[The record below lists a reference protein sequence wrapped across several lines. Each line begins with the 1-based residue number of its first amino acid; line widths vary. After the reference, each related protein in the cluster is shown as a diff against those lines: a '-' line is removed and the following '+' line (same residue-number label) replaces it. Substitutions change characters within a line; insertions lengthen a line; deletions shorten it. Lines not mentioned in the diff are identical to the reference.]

1 MISKEKMVA
10 VGGRVWVRIENWAT
24 RVRKDFRL
32 LISFLA
38 LPHPTFRYWD
48 SILDNGKL
56 SLML

>member
-10 VGGRVWVRIENWAT
+10 VGGEEWVRIEDWAT
-24 RVRKDFRL
+24 RGRKDFRL

-38 LPHPTFRYWD
+38 LPHPAFRYWD

-56 SLML
+56 SSML